1 MVSQDELIHREASD
15 TSRGLICPQL
25 QQDGPITI
33 PLRSPR
39 KAELSSVQVPHTAF
53 VAIGPDCTSPEKTDT
68 SVFVFWLICCWVYK
82 QKVMLRSRS
91 QSGINGAPYGLPP
104 FIPFARLP
112 FAPPSAEEGSCN
124 FFFRKSGSFS
134 GL

>member
-1 MVSQDELIHREASD
+1 MYRFY
-15 TSRGLICPQL
+15 
-25 QQDGPITI
+25 
-33 PLRSPR
+33 R
-39 KAELSSVQVPHTAF
+39 KINANGWMNTEIFTK
-53 VAIGPDCTSPEKTDT
+53 GCTSPEKTDT

-91 QSGINGAPYGLPP
+91 QSGINGTPYGLPP
-104 FIPFARLP
+104 FIPFARLS

-124 FFFRKSGSFS
+124 FSFEKSGSFS